1 MVFLIVHHYKLLV
14 HKQYFE
20 AAYTL
25 LGTMFTEALS
35 AFGNYLWIPLLMQ
48 KRRSGEVLG
57 NLFGRTLIS

>member
-1 MVFLIVHHYKLLV
+1 MVILIVNLYKLLV

-35 AFGNYLWIPLLMQ
+35 VFGNYLQIPLLIQ
-48 KRRSGEVLG
+48 KKRLGEMLG
-57 NLFGRTLIS
+57 NLFWRTLTS